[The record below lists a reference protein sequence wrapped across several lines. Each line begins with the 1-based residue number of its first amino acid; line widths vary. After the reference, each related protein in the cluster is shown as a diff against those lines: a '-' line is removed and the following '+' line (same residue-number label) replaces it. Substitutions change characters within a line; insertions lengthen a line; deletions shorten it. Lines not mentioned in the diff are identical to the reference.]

1 MTDPPWMTSNIN
13 DKINYNNN
21 INREYLK
28 KGKQQVGYIKL
39 QNIIK
44 ELSELISTKK
54 DDCNRHVVNKL
65 TDLTT
70 SSKTYWSILKTS
82 YNGGKIPMIPPL
94 LINDKLETDFKK
106 KSHHYN
112 VFFASKCTPLINNS
126 VLLDLF
132 DYISIARLSSI
143 DFNNVDILKI
153 IRYLNVN
160 KAHDHNNI
168 SVRLIKLSGQSIV
181 KPLSIIFK
189 NCIDN
194 GIFPD
199 IWKKQDFS

>member
-82 YNGGKIPMIPPL
+82 LHANCHHKITYNCNLNLMIVYPPL
-94 LINDKLETDFKK
+94 NE
-106 KSHHYN
+106 H
-112 VFFASKCTPLINNS
+112 
-126 VLLDLF
+126 
-132 DYISIARLSSI
+132 
-143 DFNNVDILKI
+143 
-153 IRYLNVN
+153 
-160 KAHDHNNI
+160 
-168 SVRLIKLSGQSIV
+168 IV
-181 KPLSIIFK
+181 
-189 NCIDN
+189 
-194 GIFPD
+194 
-199 IWKKQDFS
+199 